1 MVVTDPIAD
10 FLIRIKNGYLARK
23 DLVEMPNSKIKE
35 NLAVILVK
43 EGYLQSS
50 KVKTEKSK
58 VKGKE
63 IKTLSLEL
71 KYEGKKPVLSEVKR
85 ISKPGV
91 RIYTKMKNIPQVRR
105 GPGGLTILSTPL
117 GLLTYQE
124 AKKKNQGG
132 EIICQIW

>member
-1 MVVTDPIAD
+1 MVITDPIAD

-23 DLVEMPNSKIKE
+23 KIVEMPWSKIKE

-43 EGYLQSS
+43 EGYLKES
-50 KVKTEKSK
+50 KVKSLKDSK
-58 VKGKE
+58 FKF
-63 IKTLSLEL
+63 LEL
-71 KYEGKKPVLSEVKR
+71 ELRYDKKKPALSEVKR

-91 RIYTKMKNIPQVRR
+91 RIYAKAKNVPRIKK
-105 GPGGLTILSTPL
+105 GPRGLTILSTSQ
-117 GLLTYQE
+117 GLMTHQL